1 MPLDHAEHAS
11 PLVAMA
17 ALAPVLRGDTNI
29 AAWRRRLPLSL
40 FAGLAPL
47 LARGPFV
54 AIAED
59 TPDAAVH
66 SLACQAPLTDLLRAD
81 IMALATTFATLT
93 GQDRL
98 RIRLEALRGRGCHR
112 WHADAVGLRLLCTYA
127 GPGTEWLDLGG
138 GAALARRL
146 DPAHLMMQPNSLA
159 TGDVAVLKGEG
170 WPGNA
175 GNGCIHRSPPN
186 PDEAPLRLVLCL
198 DEAGRFP
205 AP

>member
-1 MPLDHAEHAS
+1 MPLDHVEHAS
-11 PLVAMA
+11 SLAAMA
-17 ALAPVLRGDTNI
+17 VLAPVLRDGTNI
-29 AAWRRRLPLSL
+29 AAWRRRLPIPL
-40 FAGLAPL
+40 FAGLGPL

-59 TPDAAVH
+59 APDAA
-66 SLACQAPLTDLLRAD
+66 LQALSRQVPLTALLRAD
-81 IMALATTFATLT
+81 IRLLAASFTALT

-127 GPGTEWLDLGG
+127 GPGTEWLDLPG

-146 DPAHLMMQPNSLA
+146 DPAHLMMQPDSLA
-159 TGDVAVLKGEG
+159 TGDVAVLKGEA

-186 PDEAPLRLVLCL
+186 PDDAPLRLVLCL

>member
-1 MPLDHAEHAS
+1 MPLDLADSPS
-11 PLVAMA
+11 PLSAMA
-17 ALAPVLRGDTNI
+17 ALAPVLRDGSNV
-29 AAWRRRLPLSL
+29 AAWHRALPVCL
-40 FAGLAPL
+40 FAGLTPL

-59 TPDAAVH
+59 APDAA
-66 SLACQAPLTDLLRAD
+66 LATLARNLPLPEMLRAD
-81 IMALATTFATLT
+81 IAALATTFAALV
-93 GQDRL
+93 GQDRV

-127 GPGTEWLDLGG
+127 GPGTEWLDLTG

-146 DPAHLMMQPNSLA
+146 DPAHLMMQPERLG
-159 TGDVAVLKGEG
+159 TGDVAVLKGEA

-186 PDEAPLRLVLCL
+186 PDDAPLRLVLCL
-198 DEAGRFP
+198 DEPGRFP

>member
-1 MPLDHAEHAS
+1 MPLDHVEHAS
-11 PLVAMA
+11 PLA
-17 ALAPVLRGDTNI
+17 ALAVLAPVLRDGTNI
-29 AAWRRRLPLSL
+29 AAWRRRLPLPL
-40 FAGLAPL
+40 FAGLGPL

-54 AIAED
+54 TIAED
-59 TPDAAVH
+59 APDAALQALSH
-66 SLACQAPLTDLLRAD
+66 QAPLTDLLRAD
-81 IMALATTFATLT
+81 ISLLAASFTALL
-93 GQDRL
+93 GKDRL

-127 GPGTEWLDLGG
+127 GPGTEWLDLPG

-146 DPAHLMMQPNSLA
+146 DPAHLMMRPDSLA
-159 TGDVAVLKGEG
+159 TGDVAVLKGEA

-186 PDEAPLRLVLCL
+186 PDDAPLRLVLCL